1 MPRRPPTAHPPGA
14 TGRAEPRDPI
24 WQAED
29 MPRWSSVD
37 IPDQTGRTVLV
48 TGANSGLGLASAE
61 ALARHG
67 ATVLMACRN
76 PERADAARAR
86 VAEVATGPEPV
97 TITLDLADLASVRKA
112 AAEVD
117 GAVDRLDVLMN
128 NAGVMALPL
137 GRTADGFEMQFGTNH
152 LGHFALTGLLLPALR
167 RATAPRVVTTSSNL
181 HRRGHNRWDDP
192 NHERTRYRKWAAYG
206 QTKLANLLF
215 MRELARRAG
224 EAGSD
229 LVSAAAHPG
238 YASTHLQG
246 TSAAASGGWLG
257 SRLMGAFMAT
267 GNALAGQS
275 AEGGALPQL
284 YAATAAGVASGDYF
298 GPDGPFEMRGAPK
311 KVGMSGA
318 ARDDAAAGTLWTL
331 SEELTGVTYA
341 W

>member
-1 MPRRPPTAHPPGA
+1 
-14 TGRAEPRDPI
+14 
-24 WQAED
+24 
-29 MPRWSSVD
+29 MPRWSSAD

-76 PERADAARAR
+76 PERAEAARAR
-86 VAEVATGPEPV
+86 VAAVATGPAPTTV
-97 TITLDLADLASVRKA
+97 TLDLADLASVRKA
-112 AAEVD
+112 ATEVD
-117 GAVDRLDVLMN
+117 GSVERLDVLMN

-137 GRTADGFEMQFGTNH
+137 GHTADGFEIQFGTNH
-152 LGHFALTGLLLPALR
+152 LGHFALTGLLLPALQ
-167 RATAPRVVTTSSNL
+167 RATAPRVVTTSSNV
-181 HRRGHNRWDDP
+181 HRQGRNRWDDP
-192 NHERTRYRKWAAYG
+192 NYERRRYGKWAAYG
-206 QTKLANLLF
+206 QAKLANLLF
-215 MRELARRAG
+215 MRELGRRATA
-224 EAGSD
+224 AGSD

-246 TSAAASGGWLG
+246 TSAASSSGWFGK
-257 SRLMGAFMAT
+257 RIMGALMAT
-267 GNALAGQS
+267 GNVIAGQS

-284 YAATAAGVASGDYF
+284 YGATAPGVVSGDYF
-298 GPDGPFEMRGAPK
+298 GPDGLFEMRGAPK

-318 ARDDAAAGTLWTL
+318 ARDDEAAGTLWTL

>member
-1 MPRRPPTAHPPGA
+1 MA
-14 TGRAEPRDPI
+14 
-24 WQAED
+24 
-29 MPRWSSVD
+29 RWSSAD
-37 IPDQTGRTVLV
+37 IPDQTGRTVLI
-48 TGANSGLGLASAE
+48 TGANSGLGLASAQ

-67 ATVLMACRN
+67 AAVVMACRN
-76 PERADAARAR
+76 PERAEAARRR

-97 TITLDLADLASVRKA
+97 AVALDLADLASVRKA

-117 GAVDRLDVLMN
+117 GSVERLDVLMN

-137 GRTADGFEMQFGTNH
+137 GHTADGFEMQFGTNH
-152 LGHFALTGLLLPALR
+152 LGHFALTGLLLPALG
-167 RATAPRVVTTSSNL
+167 RATAARVVTTSSNM
-181 HRRGHNRWDDP
+181 HRQGRNRWDDP
-192 NHERTRYRKWAAYG
+192 NYEDTRYRKWAAYG

-215 MRELARRAG
+215 MRELGRRAAT
-224 EAGSD
+224 AGSD

-246 TSAAASGGWLG
+246 TSAAATGGWLG
-257 SRLMGAFMAT
+257 ARIMGALMAA

-284 YAATAAGVASGDYF
+284 YAATADGVASGDYY
-298 GPDGPFEMRGAPK
+298 GPDGPFEMRGGPK

-318 ARDDAAAGTLWTL
+318 ARDDEAPGTLWAL
-331 SEELTGVTYA
+331 SETLTGVTYA